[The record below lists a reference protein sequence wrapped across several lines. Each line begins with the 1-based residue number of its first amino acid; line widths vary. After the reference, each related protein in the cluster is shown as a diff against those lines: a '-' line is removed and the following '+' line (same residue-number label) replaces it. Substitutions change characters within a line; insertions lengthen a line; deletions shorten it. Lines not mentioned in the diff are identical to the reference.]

1 MMITIFNLTS
11 DKKVQQKKKAII
23 RFLQIIRSKIKLFAR
38 KDGYSKRVPNCWLAG
53 RLVIQDIIETIR

>member
-11 DKKVQQKKKAII
+11 DKKVQQRKKAII

-53 RLVIQDIIETIR
+53 RLVI